1 MTTRTARSL
10 VLVATVAL
18 LGCGDG
24 PDAPAPDPGAPTAP
38 TVDSGT
44 PAPASSY
51 ELLEPADQAIRISMT
66 LRGVRPTAAELDR
79 VRADPSALEG
89 LVDVWLDDP
98 AFGQTSRDMWAE
110 ILQLR
115 NDTFNQLPAL
125 GLLQGY
131 QLQDLYQ
138 GTVEE
143 PLALVEHVYA
153 NDLPMTELVTSE
165 LAFANEVTAAMYGLD
180 YDHGV
185 GGWQA
190 TRWADARP
198 PAGLL
203 SSAQVF
209 RRWESDGS
217 NFNRGRAN
225 MLADVFLCEA
235 FSERDI
241 IVEGGIDIA
250 DEFEVAN
257 AVRTNTS
264 CVSCHQALDPLAAY
278 FWGYKKLIH
287 RNYVADSITYGCEFD
302 WSDGN
307 EPEFGTSYLPE
318 DFCYPL
324 RQYGPEDEDDWR
336 DWELRSPGY
345 YGLGARD
352 LTDVGL
358 LVAEDPRFA
367 SCMVRQTAGYLAQVE
382 RHELPWTLVDD
393 WTEAF
398 VAEGFS
404 PKALIKSVVLSEAF
418 LARDVAADVEEGSE
432 LARMRVV
439 RPEQYARTVEALT
452 GFRWTADPDLL
463 NCNDP
468 QNSDVQRYGT
478 QCWGEVDLSES
489 DVFGYRAMAGGID
502 GKVVTRP
509 TRTFTPTRSLVY
521 AQLAANAAGFAVD
534 RDLALPAG
542 QRALLP
548 MADDPRAQLVALH
561 AEVLGEVVE
570 PDGPEVDAD
579 LLLFDAAGDTARGWK
594 LVLTAMLQDPRLL
607 MF

>member
-1 MTTRTARSL
+1 VVQTE
-10 VLVATVAL
+10 
-18 LGCGDG
+18 
-24 PDAPAPDPGAPTAP
+24 P
-38 TVDSGT
+38 VDSGPIT
-44 PAPASSY
+44 VSDEGIYRVLDPV
-51 ELLEPADQAIRISMT
+51 DRAIRISMSV
-66 LRGVRPTAAELDR
+66 RGVRPTAAELDT
-79 VRADPSALEG
+79 VRSDPDALEP
-89 LVDVWLDDP
+89 LVDQWLDDP
-98 AFGQTSRDMWAE
+98 AFGLTARDMWAE

-125 GLLQGY
+125 GLLQGE
-131 QLQDLYQ
+131 QLQDLYL

-153 NDLPMTELVTSE
+153 GDLPLTELVTSD
-165 LAFANEVTAAMYGLD
+165 LVFANHVTATMYGLD
-180 YDHGV
+180 YDESQ
-185 GGWQA
+185 GGWQQ
-190 TRWADARP
+190 THWADARP

-241 IVEGGIDIA
+241 VVEGGIDIA
-250 DEFEVAN
+250 DEQQVAF
-257 AVRTNTS
+257 AVRTNEA
-264 CVSCHQALDPLAAY
+264 CVSCHQALDPLGAY

-287 RNYVADSITYGCEFD
+287 RNYVADSISYGCEFD
-302 WSDGN
+302 WSNGN

-324 RQYGPEDEDDWR
+324 RQYGPEDEDAWR
-336 DWELRSPGY
+336 DWDLRPPGF
-345 YGLGARD
+345 YGMDARD
-352 LTDVGL
+352 LTDVGQ
-358 LVAEDPRFA
+358 LVADDPRFA
-367 SCMVRQTAGYLAQVE
+367 TCMVRQAVGYLAQVE
-382 RHELPWTLVDD
+382 KHEVPRPLLDELTDALIASD
-393 WTEAF
+393 
-398 VAEGFS
+398 FS
-404 PKALIKSVVLSEAF
+404 PKALVKALVLSDAF
-418 LARDVAADVEEGSE
+418 AANGLADPTAETDP
-432 LARMRVV
+432 LARMRVA
-439 RPEQYARTVEALT
+439 RPEQYARSVEALT

-468 QNSDVQRYGT
+468 GNDDVQRFGT
-478 QCWGEVDLSES
+478 QCWGQVDLSDS

-521 AQLAANAAGFAVD
+521 AQLAANAAGYVVE
-534 RDLALPAG
+534 RDLAAAPDA
-542 QRALLP
+542 RRLLSL
-548 MADDPRAQLVALH
+548 ADDPTAQLVALH
-561 AEVLGEVVE
+561 GDILGENVE
-570 PDGPEVDAD
+570 PTGPEVAAD
-579 LLLFDAAGDTARGWK
+579 LALFDVASTDAEGWK

>member
-1 MTTRTARSL
+1 MRT
-10 VLVATVAL
+10 LVANPWAL
-18 LGCGDG
+18 LALLAVGCGTD
-24 PDAPAPDPGAPTAP
+24 DAPELGSPPTTSPSTTPVGTTGAPGYRVLDP
-38 TVDSGT
+38 VDR
-44 PAPASSY
+44 
-51 ELLEPADQAIRISMT
+51 AIRVSVSV
-66 LRGVRPTAAELDR
+66 RGVRPSVEELDA
-79 VRADPSALEG
+79 VRADPAVLPD
-89 LVDVWLDDP
+89 LVDAWLDDP
-98 AFGQTSRDMWAE
+98 AFGLMARDMWAE

-125 GLLQGY
+125 GPLKGRT
-131 QLQDLYQ
+131 LQDLYL
-138 GTVEE
+138 GTVDE
-143 PLALVEHVYA
+143 PLALVEHIYA

-165 LAFANEVTAAMYGLD
+165 LAFANDVTATMYGLD
-180 YDHGV
+180 YDESL

-190 TRWADARP
+190 TRWSDARP

-241 IVEGGIDIA
+241 VVEGGIDIA
-250 DEFEVAN
+250 DEHEVAY
-257 AVRTNTS
+257 AVRTNAS
-264 CVSCHQALDPLAAY
+264 CVSCHQALDPIAAY

-307 EPEFGTSYLPE
+307 TPEFGTSYLPE

-324 RQYGPEDEDDWR
+324 RQYSPEDEDDWL
-336 DWELRSPGY
+336 DWDLRTPGF
-345 YGLGARD
+345 YGIEARD
-352 LTDVGL
+352 LTDVGH
-358 LVAEDPRFA
+358 LVADDPRFA

-382 RHELPWTLVDD
+382 RHDIPWPMVDELTDR
-393 WTEAF
+393 F
-398 VAEGFS
+398 VADGYS
-404 PKALIKSVVLSEAF
+404 PKALVKAIVLSDAF
-418 LARDVAADVEEGSE
+418 AAYGPTDAGSSQADDPM
-432 LARMRVV
+432 ARMRVA
-439 RPEQYARTVEALT
+439 RPEQYARQLEALT
-452 GFRWTADPDLL
+452 GFRWNARPDLL

-468 QNSDVQRYGT
+468 GNEDVQRFGT
-478 QCWGEVDLSES
+478 QCWGEVDLSDS

-521 AQLAANAAGFAVD
+521 AQLAANAAGFVVE
-534 RDLALPAG
+534 RELALPAS
-542 QRALLP
+542 QRSLLGL
-548 MADDPRAQLVALH
+548 AEDPRSQLVALH
-561 AEVLGEVVE
+561 DVLYGEVVE
-570 PDGPEVDAD
+570 PMGPEVEAD
-579 LLLFDAAGDTARGWK
+579 LLLLGSGDATGWK